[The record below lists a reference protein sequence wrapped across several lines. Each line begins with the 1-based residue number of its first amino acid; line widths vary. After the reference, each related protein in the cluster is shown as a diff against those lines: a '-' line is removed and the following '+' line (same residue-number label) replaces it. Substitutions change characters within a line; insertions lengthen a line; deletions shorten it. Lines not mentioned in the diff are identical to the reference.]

1 MKVLGIDPG
10 IERLGWAVI
19 EGRPGEI
26 KRIDSG
32 VKRTSKTKP
41 KETRL
46 FEIQSFVESK
56 ILEAGPEILCL
67 EKIIFA
73 KNAKTAF
80 VIGEVRGILLA
91 LAGKYGLKTKEFT
104 PIEVKKTISGYGRAD
119 KEAVLKM
126 LEKTSFGKNLRRRVR
141 RLGYRLFGR
150 YPQRHFAKELRPVIF
165 KEDYKD

>member
-126 LEKTSFGKNLRRRVR
+126 LEKIIELPSGKILDDESDA
-141 RLGYRLFGR
+141 L
-150 YPQRHFAKELRPVIF
+150 AIACSAVIHSGTLQ
-165 KEDYKD
+165 KN